1 MHTSSAEQAI
11 HSIRQVHDLIHQVFT
26 DHHGQGL
33 AAIEQLMPVFA
44 EDFSMVTT
52 TGASVGRD
60 QVEQMFRG
68 AVGARAGLQIHLSEW
83 RCVWQQPQVAAIR
96 YRETHRLGNSL
107 TSRLSL
113 AIIGLDQG
121 SAQWL
126 YLHETSCPPL
136 PETPF

>member
-1 MHTSSAEQAI
+1 MSISSTEQAI

-26 DHHGQGL
+26 NHQGQGV
-33 AAIEQLMPVFA
+33 AAIEQLMPAFA

-52 TGASVGRD
+52 TGAQVDRA

-83 RCVWQQPQVAAIR
+83 QCVWQQPQVAAIR
-96 YRETHRLGNSL
+96 YRETHRLGHSL

-113 AIIGLDQG
+113 AIIGFDQG

-126 YLHETSCPPL
+126 YLHETACPPL
-136 PETPF
+136 SETPC